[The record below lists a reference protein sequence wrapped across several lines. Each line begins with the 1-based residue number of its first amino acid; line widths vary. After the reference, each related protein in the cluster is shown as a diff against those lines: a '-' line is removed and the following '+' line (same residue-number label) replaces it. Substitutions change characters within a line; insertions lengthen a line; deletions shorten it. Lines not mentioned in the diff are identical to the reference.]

1 MPEAGS
7 LRLAK
12 AQSADS
18 RIKSWE
24 TFTTDGSCL
33 LQIPHESN
41 AMWKSLLDSPHAK
54 SLEDTR
60 WESFMVKPNGR
71 LVRVSY
77 THYCASTSR
86 LSKS

>member
-1 MPEAGS
+1 MLARFVQANKFPGKFETEGSWNNKPLISALRISQCGKSDFPINEQPFVAARAGLS
-7 LRLAK
+7 
-12 AQSADS
+12 
-18 RIKSWE
+18 
-24 TFTTDGSCL
+24 GS
-33 LQIPHESN
+33 P
-41 AMWKSLLDSPHAK
+41 
-54 SLEDTR
+54 R